1 MPETATFYPSPIG
14 TILIQS
20 TGEFISGL
28 LFINEDE
35 LQKVEDKLSITP
47 SDNDVLL
54 HKCRQQLS
62 EYFEGT
68 RRTFDLP
75 LQQNGTGFQQK
86 VWWALTQI
94 PFGQTINYMELSKRT
109 GNTKAIRAVGT
120 TNGKNQLSIVVP
132 CHRVIGS
139 NGTLTGYSGG
149 LWRKQW
155 LLEHEAKIAHGLQML
170 F

>member
-1 MPETATFYPSPIG
+1 MPETATFYPSPVG

-86 VWWALTQI
+86 IWWALTQI
-94 PFGQTINYMELSKRT
+94 PFGQTIN
-109 GNTKAIRAVGT
+109 
-120 TNGKNQLSIVVP
+120 
-132 CHRVIGS
+132 
-139 NGTLTGYSGG
+139 
-149 LWRKQW
+149 
-155 LLEHEAKIAHGLQML
+155 
-170 F
+170 